1 METSALAVGATDL
14 LAPRIRELLYLG
26 LAMQSVLVLERAI
39 LHKLKL
45 VRRIAAIL
53 LGCVVLLLA
62 LSALKGNLLYWTFL
76 L

>member
-1 METSALAVGATDL
+1 M
-14 LAPRIRELLYLG
+14 
-26 LAMQSVLVLERAI
+26 LERAI

-45 VRRIAAIL
+45 IRRIAAIL

-62 LSALKGNLLYWTFL
+62 LRALKSNLLYWTFL